1 MVGDLLVLIRSNR
14 SHLLQIAERLDLGG
28 LVVVAVVGADSNII
42 LSRIPENVIHVVIRL
57 AGNILPVFLHRVLR
71 QFLSLGRP
79 AALQIFYYVRYPLGG
94 RLGPVEPEL
103 AEKLWHFAH
112 DHRVKCA
119 DDGNTKLPEA
129 TSAVVLRHQVDD
141 LRVAVA
147 DVYSHRQV
155 EPAYLLVEGIKIG
168 IGDQPAPFDAAHE
181 NTAGSMLLAK
191 LEFLQRRAHI
201 QQGQDT
207 NPSEPPLPLPVNVGE
222 PAVVALG
229 DGDFPLDFVGYLL
242 DKNRRIKHLNVD
254 TQLVHVFEPGR
265 YVFHLSG
272 FPRRFHRTARARRNV
287 GELASGHHD
296 PHQATYFPVDEPVLS
311 TALTARAHNQR
322 TIFLVRPLHEIPG
335 VFRLDNVSI
344 RINGRHY

>member
-1 MVGDLLVLIRSNR
+1 M
-14 SHLLQIAERLDLGG
+14 E
-28 LVVVAVVGADSNII
+28 
-42 LSRIPENVIHVVIRL
+42 
-57 AGNILPVFLHRVLR
+57 
-71 QFLSLGRP
+71 
-79 AALQIFYYVRYPLGG
+79 
-94 RLGPVEPEL
+94 
-103 AEKLWHFAH
+103 
-112 DHRVKCA
+112 CT
-119 DDGNTKLPEA
+119 DDRNTKLPEA
-129 TSAVVLRHQVDD
+129 PSPVVLRHQVDD
-141 LRVAVA
+141 LRVAVT

-155 EPAYLLVEGIKIG
+155 EPAYLLVEGIKIR
-168 IGDQPAPFDAAHE
+168 IGDQPLPFDAAHE
-181 NTAGSMLLAK
+181 NAAGSMLLAK

-296 PHQATYFPVDEPVLS
+296 PHQAAYFSVDEPVLS

-322 TIFLVRPLHEIPG
+322 TVFLVRPLHEIPG

-344 RINGRHY
+344 RINGRHETTFRFALLINKSPRSARRLRRIESYYFSIFLLRALRELRGDMFISISGAAISCFVKSSPGRPRGRR

>member
-1 MVGDLLVLIRSNR
+1 MVGDLRVLRYSNR
-14 SHLLQIAERLDLGG
+14 PHLLQIAKRLDLGG
-28 LVVVAVVGADSNII
+28 LVVVTIVGADGDVIF
-42 LSRIPENVIHVVIRL
+42 SRVAENVIHVVICL
-57 AGNILPVFLHRVLR
+57 AGNILPVLFHRVLR

-155 EPAYLLVEGIKIG
+155 EPAYLLVEGIKVR
-168 IGDQPAPFDAAHE
+168 IGDQSLPFDAAHE
-181 NTAGSMLLAK
+181 NTARSMLLAK
-191 LEFLQRRAHI
+191 LEFFQRRAHI

-207 NPSEPPLPLPVNVGE
+207 NPPEPPLP
-222 PAVVALG
+222 
-229 DGDFPLDFVGYLL
+229 
-242 DKNRRIKHLNVD
+242 
-254 TQLVHVFEPGR
+254 
-265 YVFHLSG
+265 
-272 FPRRFHRTARARRNV
+272 
-287 GELASGHHD
+287 
-296 PHQATYFPVDEPVLS
+296 
-311 TALTARAHNQR
+311 
-322 TIFLVRPLHEIPG
+322 
-335 VFRLDNVSI
+335 
-344 RINGRHY
+344 